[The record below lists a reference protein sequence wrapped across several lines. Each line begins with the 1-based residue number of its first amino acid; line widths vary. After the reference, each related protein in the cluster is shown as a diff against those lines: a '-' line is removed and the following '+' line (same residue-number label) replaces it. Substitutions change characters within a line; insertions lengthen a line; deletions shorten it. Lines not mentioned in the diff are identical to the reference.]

1 MAAADP
7 SNHDKLGFADL
18 VGRRNL
24 AQFRAGVE
32 EEPTKKWKLKQQF
45 EPFWLATSNENF
57 YNFSK
62 SGFHFPVTPNKRN

>member
-7 SNHDKLGFADL
+7 TKHDKLGVADL
-18 VGRRNL
+18 VGRHPY
-24 AQFRAGVE
+24 AY
-32 EEPTKKWKLKQQF
+32 F
-45 EPFWLATSNENF
+45 E